1 MSFYIN
7 ITLLINYKHGSV
19 YTQSFSL
26 NHRSIIS
33 GRFNR
38 KVHLVLS
45 LKYFLIRYT
54 SLIDTYFNIKYF

>member
-1 MSFYIN
+1 MSSYIN

-38 KVHLVLS
+38 KVHLVF
-45 LKYFLIRYT
+45 LKYFLIDIR
-54 SLIDTYFNIKYF
+54 LMDTYFNIKYF